1 MSDETYSF
9 STAKSRLEE
18 IVVQVRKKDTSLE
31 KSLDLLEEGVRL
43 ANACTELIDH
53 ADWTTGAPSDDD
65 EDVVEPGA
73 AAVGGDQRASEDASV
88 DADAFLS
95 SHVDVSGAS
104 DSDAE
109 FAADD
114 DAYGDSA
121 DEVWADPTPDFADEE
136 VDGETV
142 GDA

>member
-9 STAKSRLEE
+9 STAKTRLED

-53 ADWTTGAPSDDD
+53 ADWTSGAPS
-65 EDVVEPGA
+65 GA
-73 AAVGGDQRASEDASV
+73 DADAIEAAEMSEDAASV
-88 DADAFLS
+88 DDDAS
-95 SHVDVSGAS
+95 GDSPTDVVAGVPDGS

-109 FAADD
+109 FAPDD
-114 DAYGDSA
+114 DAFGDSA
-121 DEVWADPTPDFADEE
+121 DEVWADSNPDFADEE
-136 VDGETV
+136 ADGGTDR
-142 GDA
+142 DA

>member
-9 STAKSRLEE
+9 STAKNRLEE

-53 ADWTTGAPSDDD
+53 ADWTTGAASAAEQDAVLA
-65 EDVVEPGA
+65 DVQVEGDATAIDASPGGVGASGSRDAGA
-73 AAVGGDQRASEDASV
+73 AVVG
-88 DADAFLS
+88 
-95 SHVDVSGAS
+95 

-109 FAADD
+109 FASDD
-114 DAYGDSA
+114 DAYGDA
-121 DEVWADPTPDFADEE
+121 AEDVWADPTPDFADEE
-136 VDGETV
+136 TDGEPG